1 MRVRDK
7 NEPLADLIRKLQEKG
22 RHENVPLW
30 TAIAE
35 KLNRP
40 RRKAYEVNLYN
51 LERDAPAKGMVVV
64 PGYVLGAGSIKKP
77 LTVAA
82 LKFSGK
88 AAEKIEKA
96 GGKALHIDKLLEE
109 KVAAKGITIMG

>member
-7 NEPLADLIRKLQEKG
+7 NEPLADLIRKLEEKS

-30 TAIAE
+30 GALAE

-51 LERDAPAKGMVVV
+51 LEKYAPAKGMVVV
-64 PGYVLGAGSIKKP
+64 PGYVLGAGIIKKP
-77 LTVAA
+77 VTVAA
-82 LKFSGK
+82 LKFSKG
-88 AAEKIEKA
+88 AEEKIEKA
-96 GGKALHIDKLLEE
+96 GGKTMGIEKLLEE
-109 KVAAKGITIMG
+109 KIHAKSISIMG

>member
-1 MRVRDK
+1 MKVRDK
-7 NEPLADLIRKLQEKG
+7 NEPLSDLIRKLQEKG
-22 RHENVPLW
+22 RQENVPLW
-30 TAIAE
+30 TAVAE

-40 RRKAYEVNLYN
+40 RRKAYEVNLYS
-51 LERDAPAKGMVVV
+51 LERNAPSKGTVVV

-77 LTVAA
+77 VTVAA

-96 GGKALHIDKLLEE
+96 GGKAMHIEKLLEE
-109 KVAAKGITIMG
+109 KVHAKSISIMG

>member
-1 MRVRDK
+1 MKVRDK
-7 NEPLADLIRKLQEKG
+7 NELLADLIGKLAKKG
-22 RHENVPLW
+22 RQENVPMW

-51 LERDAPAKGMVVV
+51 LEKYAPAKGTVVV
-64 PGYVLGAGSIKKP
+64 PGYVLGAGSVKKP

-96 GGKALHIDKLLEE
+96 GGKAMTIEKLLEE
-109 KVAAKGITIMG
+109 KVHAKGVTIMG